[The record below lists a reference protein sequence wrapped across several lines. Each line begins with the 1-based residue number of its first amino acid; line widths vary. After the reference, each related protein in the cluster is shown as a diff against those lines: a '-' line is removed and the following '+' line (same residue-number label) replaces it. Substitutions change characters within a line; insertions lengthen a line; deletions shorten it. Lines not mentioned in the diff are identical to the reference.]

1 LGVNEHDIHHG
12 KEGGDTGNRFRTRR
26 RAMLL
31 EFKHAP
37 KQALLSVKARYWF
50 GHYQNSENGNGQS
63 PAIL

>member
-1 LGVNEHDIHHG
+1 
-12 KEGGDTGNRFRTRR
+12 
-26 RAMLL
+26 MLL